1 MPLDRQ
7 RYGERGD
14 DRGPSQRSSQVDTT
28 VVPHGDKLLTLVIAA
43 GANRSALMHADK
55 RVQPRRGDI
64 DDRSEERGGGC
75 GLGGLTAE
83 SGRGVRK
90 YTE

>member
-55 RVQPRRGDI
+55 RVQPRREISTIG
-64 DDRSEERGGGC
+64 RRRGGFG

-83 SGRGVRK
+83 SGRGG
-90 YTE
+90 